1 MPEKEFRAVRLKMAD
16 PQISQD
22 VQPNIK
28 TDVVVQ
34 SFPRSQ
40 TVGSLPIFRSR
51 ISMPTY
57 VGYT

>member
-1 MPEKEFRAVRLKMAD
+1 MPEKEFRALRLKMAD

-22 VQPNIK
+22 VQANIK

-34 SFPRSQ
+34 SFPKSQ
-40 TVGSLPIFRSR
+40 TFGSFPTFTSR